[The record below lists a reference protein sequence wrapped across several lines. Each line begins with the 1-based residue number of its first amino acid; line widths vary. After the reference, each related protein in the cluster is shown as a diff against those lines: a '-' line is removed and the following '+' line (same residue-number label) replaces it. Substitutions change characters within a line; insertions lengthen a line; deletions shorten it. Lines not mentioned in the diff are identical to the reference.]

1 MMSSKDLQWSILRE
15 VLDFILES
23 SKDAHP
29 TEMFFYLSGSFK
41 KRLIKEVFIG
51 PFNSSPE
58 AVIYT
63 PAALPVN
70 LKIVGTAHSHP
81 SGDLRPSS
89 ADLESF
95 HRFGGIHI
103 IVGYPYNEDSWRAY
117 NMYGEPIKIRII
129 EEEI

>member
-1 MMSSKDLQWSILRE
+1 MTLSEDLHWSILRD
-15 VLDFILES
+15 VLEFILES

-29 TEMFFYLSGSFK
+29 NEMFFYLSGSFR

-58 AVIYT
+58 AVIYS

-81 SGDLRPSS
+81 SGDLRPSR

-95 HRFGGIHI
+95 RRFGGIHI
-103 IVGYPYNEDSWRAY
+103 IVGYPYDRDSWGAY
-117 NMYGEPIKIRII
+117 SSSGEPIKIIVI
-129 EEEI
+129 EED